1 MLTTASVASKERE
14 ARERRNRERERESFF
29 FFFFFFFF
37 RHWLWRRRLRPLLF
51 AFSLSFSPNTRAHTR
66 THAHNKKPSQVI
78 LHTTSGDIDVEL
90 WPKEAPKA
98 VRNFVQLCLEGYY
111 DGCLFHRVISDLMIQ
126 SGDPTGTGLGGES
139 VYGKPFGDEL
149 HSRLRFTR
157 RGLVA
162 AAGSSSS
169 GGEGGGGGG
178 KGSAAA
184 PSSNSGNGSQ
194 FFITLGAAPHLDRR
208 HTIFGRVAAGD
219 TIYTVAAIGEAEVDE
234 QDRPCSDPRPR
245 IISTEVLWN
254 PFEDIVP
261 RTTAEERA
269 ARRAK
274 EAKERRMAE
283 ERASKPGL
291 VAVRD
296 NKLLSFGEE
305 FFFEVFF

>member
-1 MLTTASVASKERE
+1 MREISKEKKR
-14 ARERRNRERERESFF
+14 SDCVSLFS
-29 FFFFFFFF
+29 
-37 RHWLWRRRLRPLLF
+37 RPPF
-51 AFSLSFSPNTRAHTR
+51 STSSLSTSSRFLSPSPPPPP
-66 THAHNKKPSQVI
+66 KKKSSQVI

-111 DGCLFHRVISDLMIQ
+111 DGCLFHRVIPDLMVQ
-126 SGDPTGTGLGGES
+126 TGDPTGSGLGGES

-162 AAGSSSS
+162 AAGSS
-169 GGEGGGGGG
+169 GGDEGGKAGGAMT
-178 KGSAAA
+178 KAA
-184 PSSNSGNGSQ
+184 SGNGSQ
-194 FFITLGAAPHLDRR
+194 FFITLGAAPHLDCRR
-208 HTIFGRVAAGD
+208 TIFGRVAAGD
-219 TIYTVAAIGEAEVDE
+219 TIYTVAAIGEAEVDDL
-234 QDRPCSDPRPR
+234 DRPCSEPRPR
-245 IISTEVLWN
+245 VVSTEVLWN

-269 ARRAK
+269 AARAK
-274 EAKERRMAE
+274 EAKEKRLAE

-296 NKLLSFGEE
+296 KKLLSFGESFWSLFLFIVFI
-305 FFFEVFF
+305 FFIFF

>member
-1 MLTTASVASKERE
+1 M
-14 ARERRNRERERESFF
+14 
-29 FFFFFFFF
+29 
-37 RHWLWRRRLRPLLF
+37 
-51 AFSLSFSPNTRAHTR
+51 
-66 THAHNKKPSQVI
+66 I

-98 VRNFVQLCLEGYY
+98 VRNFVQLCLEGHY
-111 DGCLFHRVISDLMIQ
+111 DGCLFHRVIPDLMIQ
-126 SGDPTGTGLGGES
+126 TGDPTGTGLGGES

-169 GGEGGGGGG
+169 SGGEGGKGDKGGG
-178 KGSAAA
+178 AAA
-184 PSSNSGNGSQ
+184 PSTGNGSQ

-219 TIYTVAAIGEAEVDE
+219 TIYTAAAIGEAEVDE
-234 QDRPCSDPRPR
+234 RDRPCCDPLPR
-245 IISTEVLWN
+245 ILSTEVLWN
-254 PFEDIVP
+254 PFEDVVP

-269 ARRAK
+269 ARRAR
-274 EAKERRMAE
+274 EEKERRAAE

-296 NKLLSFGEE
+296 NKLLSFGES
-305 FFFEVFF
+305 F

>member
-1 MLTTASVASKERE
+1 M
-14 ARERRNRERERESFF
+14 
-29 FFFFFFFF
+29 
-37 RHWLWRRRLRPLLF
+37 
-51 AFSLSFSPNTRAHTR
+51 
-66 THAHNKKPSQVI
+66 I

-111 DGCLFHRVISDLMIQ
+111 DGCLFHRVISDLMVQ
-126 SGDPTGTGLGGES
+126 TGDPTGTGLGGES
-139 VYGKPFGDEL
+139 VFGRPFGDEL

-169 GGEGGGGGG
+169 SSSIGGGEGGGGGG
-178 KGSAAA
+178 KGGAA
-184 PSSNSGNGSQ
+184 PSSGGSGGNGSQ

-234 QDRPCSDPRPR
+234 QDRPCCDPRPR
-245 IISTEVLWN
+245 ILSTEVLWN
-254 PFEDIVP
+254 PFDDVVP

-269 ARRAK
+269 ARRAR
-274 EAKERRMAE
+274 EEKERRAAE

-296 NKLLSFGEE
+296 NKLLSFGA
-305 FFFEVFF
+305 FFFF